1 MLFASNTGNK
11 RFIYRDR
18 IIRWVILLSTTL
30 LSFGALIFPY
40 SLRQSSFPLK
50 VGDVVPQDIQAPY
63 AASYDSS
70 VLTDQAKKSAVNA
83 VAQVFLPVDPAIT
96 RKQIEKLRVA
106 IGFISNTRL
115 DSFASQSQKLSDLA
129 QMADIQVSTEIGEK
143 ILALSDSR
151 WQIVQQEALNVLE
164 QVMRN
169 TIREG
174 QVWSAQRNVPTLISF
189 SIPQDLAVIISELT
203 VPFIIPNS
211 LYSPDQTEAARQ
223 EALNSVQ
230 PVVKAYASGEII
242 VRRGQI
248 ITDAQLEAMQY
259 YGLIQNQGITQNV
272 LASAAL
278 AILIGALTGLYF
290 YRRKLSGFNQLTK
303 LIIVALYFLLF
314 LFGARFILPNRTI
327 LPYLFPISAFGLTI
341 GSLFSM
347 EIGLVFSIFLG
358 ILAGYG
364 MQNGLDLTLFY
375 ILSSLF
381 GIFVLGKG
389 RRIINFFWAG
399 IAVGIA
405 GSAVILS
412 YRLVDSYTDA
422 IGITTLI
429 GAVFVN
435 GLASASLTLLSQY
448 IFAQIMGMTT
458 ALQLLDLSRPDHPL
472 LQFLLR
478 NAPGS
483 YQHSLLVANLAE
495 QAAEAI
501 NADSLLVRV
510 GCLYHD
516 VGKALNPFF
525 FIENQIPGKLDSHDD
540 VDPTVSSATII
551 SHVTN
556 GVDLARKY
564 RIPSRI
570 QDFIREHHG
579 TMITRYQYAKA
590 LEKANDDKEAV
601 KQEMFRYPGPR
612 PQSRE
617 TVLLMLADGCEA
629 KARADIPKTDDE
641 LRNVV
646 GKVVD
651 YLRSEG
657 QFDETALTLRDLH
670 LVTESF
676 VSTLRNTYHPR
687 IAYPEIRLGSSNSL
701 TEPLSLPALQSKTE
715 TFANDQDITQ

>member
-1 MLFASNTGNK
+1 M
-11 RFIYRDR
+11 
-18 IIRWVILLSTTL
+18 ILLVTML
-30 LSFGALIFPY
+30 LTFGALVFPY

-63 AASYDSS
+63 AASYESS
-70 VLTDQAKKSAVNA
+70 VLTEEAKKNVINS

-96 RKQIEKLRVA
+96 RKQIEKLRTALV
-106 IGFISNTRL
+106 FISNTRA

-129 QMADIQVSTEIGEK
+129 LMADIQISQEISEK

-151 WQIVQQEALNVLE
+151 WQIVQQETLNVLE

-169 TIREG
+169 SIREG
-174 QVWSAQRNVPTLISF
+174 QVWTAQRNVPTLISF

-203 VPFIIPNS
+203 SPFIVPNS
-211 LYSPDQTEAARQ
+211 LYSPEQTEAARQ
-223 EALNSVQ
+223 EAVNSVN
-230 PVVKAYASGEII
+230 PVVRTYAPGEII

-248 ITDAQLEAMQY
+248 ITDTQLEAMQY
-259 YGLIQNQGITQNV
+259 YGLIQNQGITQNL

-278 AILIGALTGLYF
+278 TALMGVLTGLYF
-290 YRRKLSGFNQLTK
+290 YRRKLSGFNQLPK
-303 LIIVALYFLLF
+303 ILIIALFFLLF
-314 LFGARFILPNRTI
+314 LFSARFILPNRTI
-327 LPYLFPISAFGLTI
+327 LPYLFPISAFGLTV
-341 GSLFSM
+341 GALFSM

-358 ILAGYG
+358 VLAGYG

-375 ILSSLF
+375 ILSSLI

-389 RRIINFFWAG
+389 RRIMSFFWAG
-399 IAVGIA
+399 IAIGIA

-412 YRLVDSYTDA
+412 FRLLDSYTDA
-422 IGITTLI
+422 LGITTLI

-448 IFAQIMGMTT
+448 LIAQILGMTT
-458 ALQLLDLSRPDHPL
+458 PLQLLDLSRPDHPL

-483 YQHSLLVANLAE
+483 YQHSLQVANLAE

-516 VGKALNPFF
+516 IGKALNPVF
-525 FIENQIPGKLDSHDD
+525 FIENQVPGKLDSHDD
-540 VDPTVSSATII
+540 IDPTVSAATII
-551 SHVTN
+551 NHVTN
-556 GVDLARKY
+556 GVELARKY
-564 RIPSRI
+564 RIPSRV

-579 TMITRYQYAKA
+579 TLFTRYQYAKA
-590 LEKANDDKEAV
+590 LEKANFNKEEID
-601 KQEMFRYPGPR
+601 QNLFRYPGPR

-629 KARADIPKTDDE
+629 KARADIPKTDEE
-641 LRNVV
+641 LRTVV
-646 GKVVD
+646 RKVSD
-651 YLRSEG
+651 YLHAEG
-657 QFDETALTLRDLH
+657 QFDDTALTLRDLH

-676 VSTLRNTYHPR
+676 VKTLKNTYHSR
-687 IAYPEIRLGSSNSL
+687 ITYPEIRQGTTNTP
-701 TEPLSLPALQSKTE
+701 TEPLPIKESNPKPE
-715 TFANDQDITQ
+715 TITTYQESTK

>member
-1 MLFASNTGNK
+1 M
-11 RFIYRDR
+11 
-18 IIRWVILLSTTL
+18 ILLVTML
-30 LSFGALIFPY
+30 LTFGALVFPY

-63 AASYDSS
+63 AASYESS
-70 VLTDQAKKSAVNA
+70 VLTEEAKKNVINS

-96 RKQIEKLRVA
+96 RKQIEKLRTALV
-106 IGFISNTRL
+106 FISNTRA

-129 QMADIQVSTEIGEK
+129 LMADIQISQEISEK

-151 WQIVQQEALNVLE
+151 WQIVQQETLNVLE

-169 TIREG
+169 SIREG
-174 QVWSAQRNVPTLISF
+174 QVWTAQRNVPTLISF

-203 VPFIIPNS
+203 SPFIVPNS
-211 LYSPDQTEAARQ
+211 LYSPEQTEAARQ
-223 EALNSVQ
+223 EAVNSVN
-230 PVVKAYASGEII
+230 PVVRTYAPGEII

-248 ITDAQLEAMQY
+248 ITDTQLEAMQY
-259 YGLIQNQGITQNV
+259 YGLIQNQGITQNL

-278 AILIGALTGLYF
+278 TALMGVLTGLYF
-290 YRRKLSGFNQLTK
+290 YRRKLSGFNQLPK
-303 LIIVALYFLLF
+303 ILIIALFFLLF
-314 LFGARFILPNRTI
+314 LFSARFILPNRTI
-327 LPYLFPISAFGLTI
+327 LPYLFPISAFGLTV
-341 GSLFSM
+341 GALFSM

-358 ILAGYG
+358 VLAGYG

-375 ILSSLF
+375 ILSSLI

-389 RRIINFFWAG
+389 RRIMSFFWAG
-399 IAVGIA
+399 IAIGIA

-412 YRLVDSYTDA
+412 FRLLDSYTDA
-422 IGITTLI
+422 LGITTLI

-448 IFAQIMGMTT
+448 LIAQILGMTT
-458 ALQLLDLSRPDHPL
+458 PLQLLDLSRPDHPL

-483 YQHSLLVANLAE
+483 YQHSLQVANLAE

-516 VGKALNPFF
+516 IGKALNPVF
-525 FIENQIPGKLDSHDD
+525 FIENQVPGKLDSHDD
-540 VDPTVSSATII
+540 IDPTVSAATII
-551 SHVTN
+551 NHVTN
-556 GVDLARKY
+556 GVELARKY
-564 RIPSRI
+564 RIPSRV

-579 TMITRYQYAKA
+579 TLFTRYQYAKA
-590 LEKANDDKEAV
+590 LEKANFNKEEID
-601 KQEMFRYPGPR
+601 QNLFRYPGPR

-629 KARADIPKTDDE
+629 KARADIPKTDEE
-641 LRNVV
+641 LRTVV
-646 GKVVD
+646 RKVSD
-651 YLRSEG
+651 YLHAEG
-657 QFDETALTLRDLH
+657 QFDDTALTLRDLH

-676 VSTLRNTYHPR
+676 VKTLKNTYHSR
-687 IAYPEIRLGSSNSL
+687 ITYPEIRQGTTNTP
-701 TEPLSLPALQSKTE
+701 TEPLPIKESNPKPE
-715 TFANDQDITQ
+715 PITTYQESTK

>member
-1 MLFASNTGNK
+1 MLFASRSGNK
-11 RFIYRDR
+11 RFEYRDR
-18 IIRWVILLSTTL
+18 IIRLVILLATTL

-40 SLRQSSFPLK
+40 SLRQSTFPLR
-50 VGDVVPQDIQAPY
+50 VGDVVPQDIQAPF
-63 AASYDSS
+63 AASYESS
-70 VLTDQAKKSAVNA
+70 VLTEQAKKNVVNA
-83 VAQVFLPVDPAIT
+83 VPQVFLPVDPAIT

-106 IGFISNTRL
+106 LGFISNTRS
-115 DSFASQSQKLSDLA
+115 DSFASQTQKLSDLA
-129 QMADIQVSTEIGEK
+129 RMADIQISAEIGDK
-143 ILALSDSR
+143 VLVLSDSR
-151 WQIVQQEALNVLE
+151 WQTVQQEALNVLE

-174 QVWSAQRNVPTLISF
+174 QVFSAQRNVPTLISF

-203 VPFIIPNS
+203 IPFIIPNS
-211 LYSPDQTEAARQ
+211 LYSQDQTDAARQ

-230 PVVKAYASGEII
+230 PVVRAYASGETI

-259 YGLIQNQGITQNV
+259 YGLIQNQGITQNL
-272 LASAAL
+272 LASAVLAL
-278 AILIGALTGLYF
+278 LIGALTGLYF
-290 YRRKLSGFNQLTK
+290 YRRKFTGFGQISK
-303 LIIVALYFLLF
+303 LLIVAIYFLVF
-314 LFGARFILPNRTI
+314 LYGARIILPNRTI

-429 GAVFVN
+429 GAVFIN
-435 GLASASLTLLSQY
+435 GLASASLTLLSQFL
-448 IFAQIMGMTT
+448 FAQLLGMTT

-483 YQHSLLVANLAE
+483 YQHSLQVANLAE

-525 FIENQIPGKLDSHDD
+525 FIENQVPGKLDSHDD

-551 SHVTN
+551 NHVTS
-556 GVDLARKY
+556 GVELARKY

-590 LEKANDDKEAV
+590 LEKANNNKEAV
-601 KQEMFRYPGPR
+601 NQEMFRYPGPR

-646 GKVVD
+646 KKVVD
-651 YLRSEG
+651 YLRGEG

-676 VSTLRNTYHPR
+676 VATLRNTYHPR
-687 IAYPEIRLGSSNSL
+687 IAYPEIRPGAANTL
-701 TEPLSLPALQSKTE
+701 TEPLPAPSKPINPE
-715 TFANDQDITQ
+715 TLASQQDAPR

>member
-1 MLFASNTGNK
+1 M
-11 RFIYRDR
+11 
-18 IIRWVILLSTTL
+18 ILLVTML
-30 LSFGALIFPY
+30 LTFGALVFPY

-63 AASYDSS
+63 AASYESS
-70 VLTDQAKKSAVNA
+70 VLTEEAKKNVINS

-96 RKQIEKLRVA
+96 RKQIEKLRTALV
-106 IGFISNTRL
+106 FISNTRA

-129 QMADIQVSTEIGEK
+129 LMADIQISQEISEK

-151 WQIVQQEALNVLE
+151 WQIVQQETLNVLE

-169 TIREG
+169 SIREG
-174 QVWSAQRNVPTLISF
+174 QVWTAQRNVPTLISF

-203 VPFIIPNS
+203 SPFIVPNS
-211 LYSPDQTEAARQ
+211 LYSPEQTEAARQ
-223 EALNSVQ
+223 EAVNSVN
-230 PVVKAYASGEII
+230 PVVRTYAPGEII

-248 ITDAQLEAMQY
+248 ITDTQLEAMQY
-259 YGLIQNQGITQNV
+259 YGLIQNQGITQNL

-278 AILIGALTGLYF
+278 TALMGVLTGLYF
-290 YRRKLSGFNQLTK
+290 YRRKLSGFNQLPK
-303 LIIVALYFLLF
+303 ILIIALFFLLF
-314 LFGARFILPNRTI
+314 LFSARFILPNRTI
-327 LPYLFPISAFGLTI
+327 LPYLFPISAFGLTV
-341 GSLFSM
+341 GALFSM

-358 ILAGYG
+358 VLAGYG

-375 ILSSLF
+375 ILSSLI

-389 RRIINFFWAG
+389 RRIMSFFWAG
-399 IAVGIA
+399 IAIGVA

-412 YRLVDSYTDA
+412 FRLLDSYTDA
-422 IGITTLI
+422 LGITTLI

-448 IFAQIMGMTT
+448 LIAQILGMTT
-458 ALQLLDLSRPDHPL
+458 PLQLLDLSRPDHPL

-483 YQHSLLVANLAE
+483 YQHSLQVANLAE

-516 VGKALNPFF
+516 IGKALNPVF
-525 FIENQIPGKLDSHDD
+525 FIENQVPGKLDSHDD
-540 VDPTVSSATII
+540 IDPTVSAATII
-551 SHVTN
+551 NHVTN
-556 GVDLARKY
+556 GVELARKY
-564 RIPSRI
+564 RIPSRV

-579 TMITRYQYAKA
+579 TLFTRYQYAKA
-590 LEKANDDKEAV
+590 LEKANFNKEEID
-601 KQEMFRYPGPR
+601 QNLFRYPGPR

-629 KARADIPKTDDE
+629 KARADIPKTDEE
-641 LRNVV
+641 LRTVV
-646 GKVVD
+646 RKVSD
-651 YLRSEG
+651 YLHAEG
-657 QFDETALTLRDLH
+657 QFDDTALTLRDLH

-676 VSTLRNTYHPR
+676 VKTLKNTYHSR
-687 IAYPEIRLGSSNSL
+687 ITYPEIRQSTTNTP
-701 TEPLSLPALQSKTE
+701 TEPLPSKE
-715 TFANDQDITQ
+715 SNPKPEPITTYQESTK

>member
-1 MLFASNTGNK
+1 MLFASSSEKKHSLTK
-11 RFIYRDR
+11 DR
-18 IIRWVILLSTTL
+18 IFRLLILLATML
-30 LSFGALIFPY
+30 LTFGALIFPY

-50 VGDVVPQDIQAPY
+50 VGDVAPQDIQAPY
-63 AASYDSS
+63 AASYESAI
-70 VLTDQAKKSAVNA
+70 LTEQARKNAVSAVP
-83 VAQVFLPVDPAIT
+83 QVFQPVDPAIT

-106 IGFISNTRL
+106 LDFISNTRA

-129 QMADIQVSTEIGEK
+129 QMADLQINPEIGGK
-143 ILALSDSR
+143 ILLLSDSR

-174 QVWSAQRNVPTLISF
+174 QVWNAQRNVPTLISF
-189 SIPQDLAVIISELT
+189 SIPQDLAVIVSELT
-203 VPFIIPNS
+203 IPFIIPNS
-211 LYSPDQTEAARQ
+211 LYSADQTEAARQ
-223 EALNSVQ
+223 EALNSVE
-230 PVVKAYASGEII
+230 PVIRAYASGEII

-259 YGLIQNQGITQNV
+259 FGLIQNQGITQNI
-272 LASAAL
+272 LAAASL
-278 AILIGALTGLYF
+278 TILIGALTGLYF
-290 YRRKLSGFNQLTK
+290 YRKKLSGLNQLSK
-303 LIIVALYFLLF
+303 LVIIALYFLLF
-314 LFGARFILPNRTI
+314 LYGAQFILPNRTI

-375 ILSSLF
+375 ILSSLI

-399 IAVGIA
+399 IAVGVA

-412 YRLVDSYTDA
+412 YRLLDSYTDA
-422 IGITTLI
+422 LGITTLM
-429 GAVFVN
+429 GAVFIN
-435 GLASASLTLLSQY
+435 GLAAASLTLLSQF
-448 IFAQIMGMTT
+448 IFAQVMGLTT

-483 YQHSLLVANLAE
+483 YQHSLQVANLAE

-525 FIENQIPGKLDSHDD
+525 FIENQVPGKLDSHDD
-540 VDPTVSSATII
+540 IDPTVSSATII
-551 SHVTN
+551 NHVTD
-556 GVDLARKY
+556 GVELARKY

-579 TMITRYQYAKA
+579 TNITRYQYGKA
-590 LEKANDDKEAV
+590 LEKAKNDKDAV
-601 KQEMFRYPGPR
+601 NQELFRYPGPR

-617 TVLLMLADGCEA
+617 TVLLMIADGCEA

-641 LRNVV
+641 LRTVV
-646 GKVVD
+646 RKVVD

-676 VSTLRNTYHPR
+676 VKTLRNTYHPR
-687 IAYPEIRLGSSNSL
+687 IAYPEAKQGAINTP
-701 TEPLSLPALQSKTE
+701 TEPLPTTISPAKPEPLATQ
-715 TFANDQDITQ
+715 QDTLN

>member
-1 MLFASNTGNK
+1 M
-11 RFIYRDR
+11 
-18 IIRWVILLSTTL
+18 ILLVTML
-30 LSFGALIFPY
+30 LTFGALVFPY

-63 AASYDSS
+63 AASYESS
-70 VLTDQAKKSAVNA
+70 VLTEEAKKNVINS

-96 RKQIEKLRVA
+96 RKQIEKLRTALV
-106 IGFISNTRL
+106 FISNTRA

-129 QMADIQVSTEIGEK
+129 LMADIQISQEISEK

-151 WQIVQQEALNVLE
+151 WQIVQQETLNVLE

-169 TIREG
+169 SIREG
-174 QVWSAQRNVPTLISF
+174 QVWTAQRNVPTLISF

-203 VPFIIPNS
+203 SPFIVPNS
-211 LYSPDQTEAARQ
+211 LYSPEQTEAARQ
-223 EALNSVQ
+223 EAVNSVN
-230 PVVKAYASGEII
+230 PVVRTYAPGEII

-248 ITDAQLEAMQY
+248 ITDTQLEAMQY
-259 YGLIQNQGITQNV
+259 YGLIQNQGITQNL

-278 AILIGALTGLYF
+278 TALMGVLTGLYF
-290 YRRKLSGFNQLTK
+290 YRRKLSGFNQLPK
-303 LIIVALYFLLF
+303 ILIIALFFLLF
-314 LFGARFILPNRTI
+314 LFSARFILPNRTI
-327 LPYLFPISAFGLTI
+327 LPYLFPISAFGLTV
-341 GSLFSM
+341 GALFSM

-358 ILAGYG
+358 VLAGYG

-375 ILSSLF
+375 ILSSLI

-389 RRIINFFWAG
+389 RRIMSFFWAG
-399 IAVGIA
+399 IAIGVA

-412 YRLVDSYTDA
+412 FRLLDSYTDA
-422 IGITTLI
+422 LGITTLI

-448 IFAQIMGMTT
+448 LIAQILGMTT
-458 ALQLLDLSRPDHPL
+458 PLQLLDLSRPDHPL

-483 YQHSLLVANLAE
+483 YQHSLQVANLAE

-516 VGKALNPFF
+516 IGKALNPVF
-525 FIENQIPGKLDSHDD
+525 FIENQVPGKLDSHDD
-540 VDPTVSSATII
+540 IDPTVSAATII
-551 SHVTN
+551 NHVTN
-556 GVDLARKY
+556 GVELARKY
-564 RIPSRI
+564 RIPTRV

-579 TMITRYQYAKA
+579 TLFTRYQYAKA
-590 LEKANDDKEAV
+590 LEKANFNKEEID
-601 KQEMFRYPGPR
+601 QNLFRYPGPR

-629 KARADIPKTDDE
+629 KARADIPKTDEE
-641 LRNVV
+641 LRTVV
-646 GKVVD
+646 RKVSD
-651 YLRSEG
+651 YLHAEG
-657 QFDETALTLRDLH
+657 QFDDTALTLRDLH

-676 VSTLRNTYHPR
+676 VKTLKNTYHSR
-687 IAYPEIRLGSSNSL
+687 ITYPEIRQGTTNTP
-701 TEPLSLPALQSKTE
+701 TEPLPIKESNPKPE
-715 TFANDQDITQ
+715 TITTYQESTK

>member
-1 MLFASNTGNK
+1 MLFASRSERKNSEK
-11 RFIYRDR
+11 RDR
-18 IIRWVILLSTTL
+18 IIRLVILFAVTL
-30 LSFGALIFPY
+30 LSYAALIFPY

-63 AASYDSS
+63 ASSYESS
-70 VLTDQAKKSAVNA
+70 VLTTLAKTNAVNS
-83 VAQVFLPVDPAIT
+83 VAQVYLLVDPAIT

-106 IGFISNTRL
+106 LGYISNTRT
-115 DSFASQSQKLSDLA
+115 DSFASQAQKLSDLA
-129 QMADIQVSTEIGEK
+129 LMADIQITAEIGEK

-151 WQIVQQEALNVLE
+151 WQIVQQEALSVLE

-174 QVWSAQRNVPTLISF
+174 QVGSAQRNVPTLISF

-211 LYSPDQTEAARQ
+211 LYSAAQTEAARQ
-223 EALNSVQ
+223 EALKSVE
-230 PVVKAYASGEII
+230 PVIRSYASGEII

-248 ITDAQLEAMQY
+248 ITDAQLEAMKY
-259 YGLIQNQGITQNV
+259 FGLIQNQGISQNL
-272 LASAAL
+272 LAAAAL
-278 AILIGALTGLYF
+278 VALVGTLTGLYF
-290 YRRKLSGFNQLTK
+290 YRRKLSAFNQISK
-303 LIIVALYFLLF
+303 LVIIALYFLLF
-314 LFGARFILPNRTI
+314 LFCARFFLPNRTI
-327 LPYLFPISAFGLTI
+327 LPYLFPISAFGLTVA
-341 GSLFSM
+341 SLFSL

-364 MQNGLDLTLFY
+364 MPNSLDLTLFY
-375 ILSSLF
+375 ILASLF

-399 IAVGIA
+399 IAIGIA
-405 GSAVILS
+405 GSAVILG
-412 YRLVDSYTDA
+412 YRLIDSYTDA

-429 GAVFVN
+429 GAVFIN
-435 GLASASLTLLSQY
+435 GIASASLTVLSQ
-448 IFAQIMGMTT
+448 IFFAQILGMTT

-483 YQHSLLVANLAE
+483 YQHSLQVANLAE

-516 VGKALNPFF
+516 IGKAVNPFF
-525 FIENQIPGKLDSHDD
+525 FIENQVPGKLDSHDD
-540 VDPTVSSATII
+540 VDPSTSSSTII
-551 SHVTN
+551 HHVTD
-556 GVDLARKY
+556 GLELARKY
-564 RIPSRI
+564 RIPTRI

-590 LEKANDDKEAV
+590 LEIAGNDINAV
-601 KQEMFRYPGPR
+601 DIESFRYPGPR
-612 PQSRE
+612 PRSRE

-629 KARADIPKTDDE
+629 KARADFPKTDDE
-641 LRNVV
+641 LRGVIQ
-646 GKVVD
+646 KVVD

-657 QFDETALTLRDLH
+657 QLDETALTLRDLH

-676 VSTLRNTYHPR
+676 VNTLRNSYHPR
-687 IAYPEIRLGSSNSL
+687 IAYPEIRSGTLNMP
-701 TEPLSLPALQSKTE
+701 TEPVQQIGSPIIVETVASPQETSK
-715 TFANDQDITQ
+715 